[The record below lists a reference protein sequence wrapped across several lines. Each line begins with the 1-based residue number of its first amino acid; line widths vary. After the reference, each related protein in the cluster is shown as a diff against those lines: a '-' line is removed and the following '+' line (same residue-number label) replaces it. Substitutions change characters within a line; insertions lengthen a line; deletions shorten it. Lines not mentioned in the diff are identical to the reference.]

1 MNELT
6 REEQTEADAIAAIA
20 RRAEERAEQRAIEK
34 ALEQRKRQ
42 RDLQFPTTT
51 TSTTTNTNTSSN
63 HKIMFVS
70 KQTRQKQQKSPPI
83 VTNNEE
89 RKNKK
94 KKMIHG
100 TTESSHS
107 HSTSTRMQDSTRS
120 TIMSHTR
127 HTTSSNNDLK
137 SQKKKKKKKM
147 KKSMF
152 QFEWDASDDTTTMGQ
167 QPSQEQD
174 YLYGPLPTTTKT
186 KTKTTRDAM
195 MEDGNDDDDEYLT
208 NHNKKK
214 KEMTSRDWRIF
225 RENYNI
231 MVRGGNVP
239 PPLRTFDDVSLHT
252 NLTHAIQHVCG
263 YKVPSPIQRQA
274 IPIGLQQR
282 DILGIAE
289 TGSGKTA
296 AFGIPL
302 CQMVLTKTSTSLVV
316 DVAENGPLG
325 LVLAPTRELALQ
337 IHAELV
343 KLLSTSDT
351 IESTCVLYGLST
363 HDTCTFNGVKLLST
377 SDTIE
382 STCVVGGQSIQEQ
395 AMKLRQGVHIVVGT
409 PGRLNDCL
417 DMRYL
422 VLNQC
427 DFIVLDEADRMIDL
441 GFAPQMTSI
450 LDSISSTSGRVVTAM
465 FSATMPPQVEKLAQ
479 EYLHQPIIVS
489 IGGHYMDGDSKN
501 VRIQQRIQYLSNPQ
515 QKERALQNLISQ
527 SQRDKILVFV
537 NEKKHAEGVG
547 RMIEKSSSSRVV
559 ILHGGKTQEQRM
571 DALHAF
577 KQYENVIM
585 VATDV
590 AGRGLD
596 IPNVTHVINY
606 NVPSRSID
614 AYCHRIGR
622 TGRAG
627 KHGLATSLVTDE
639 DESILPALVSYLQ
652 QTNMP
657 IPHRLLHHP
666 SILQNNNHNF

>member
-1 MNELT
+1 MKELT
-6 REEQTEADAIAAIA
+6 CDEKKEADAIAAVA
-20 RRAEERAEQRAIEK
+20 RRAEERAEKRAIER
-34 ALEQRKRQ
+34 ALEQRRHQ
-42 RDLQFPTTT
+42 REIQFPSTSGRSGRSG
-51 TSTTTNTNTSSN
+51 TSTTTGKDATSSTSSGGGSGSS
-63 HKIMFVS
+63 KIMFVS
-70 KQTRQKQQKSPPI
+70 KQARLKERQKEK
-83 VTNNEE
+83 EE
-89 RKNKK
+89 ALPVVKK
-94 KKMIHG
+94 KIIESSTTIQRFSNPTRHATIPTTTGTKRTIAGTSNDAKMI
-100 TTESSHS
+100 
-107 HSTSTRMQDSTRS
+107 
-120 TIMSHTR
+120 
-127 HTTSSNNDLK
+127 
-137 SQKKKKKKKM
+137 KKKKKKT

-152 QFEWDASDDTTTMGQ
+152 QFEWDASDDTMGQ
-167 QPSQEQD
+167 QEYGGLED
-174 YLYGPLPTTTKT
+174 LYGPFPTSTSTATTTTTTTTKT
-186 KTKTTRDAM
+186 TTSTMVNAM
-195 MEDGNDDDDEYLT
+195 EEVSEKET
-208 NHNKKK
+208 

-239 PPLRTFDDVSLHT
+239 PPLRTFADVVLHK
-252 NLTHAIQHVCG
+252 NLTHAIKDVCG
-263 YKVPSPIQRQA
+263 YKIPSPIQRQA

-302 CQMVLTKTSTSLVV
+302 CQMVLTKTNNNTSI
-316 DVAENGPLG
+316 DVAEDGPLG

-343 KLLSTSDT
+343 KLLSTSTT
-351 IESTCVLYGLST
+351 IHT
-363 HDTCTFNGVKLLST
+363 
-377 SDTIE
+377 
-382 STCVVGGQSIQEQ
+382 TCVVGGQSIQEQ
-395 AMKLRQGVHIVVGT
+395 ALKLRQGVHIVVGT

-427 DFIVLDEADRMIDL
+427 HFIVLDEADRMIDL

-450 LDSISSTSGRVVTAM
+450 LDSISSNDRRVTAM
-465 FSATMPPQVEKLAQ
+465 FSATMPPQVEKMAH

-489 IGGHYMDGDSKN
+489 IGGHYTDGDSKN
-501 VRIQQRIQYLSNPQ
+501 VRIQQRIQYLSSPQ
-515 QKERALQNLISQ
+515 QKERALQNLIQ
-527 SQRDKILVFV
+527 THPKDKILVFV

-547 RMIEKSSSSRVV
+547 RMIEKSTNKKVV

-577 KQYENVIM
+577 KNYEHVIM

-666 SILQNNNHNF
+666 ALQHNNNTNNF